1 MADTKMDEAQKK
13 AQDTEFYE
21 LADKFISAAN
31 DECEEKVPSFVG
43 SSMLFAAARFSAFI
57 VASQAKDLAAYESE
71 VDRATEFFSGEFDRM
86 LKQNL
91 ENYKTVFTEQ
101 QEEGRYDHLVNKDD

>member
-1 MADTKMDEAQKK
+1 MDEAQKK

-21 LADKFISAAN
+21 LADKFINAAN
-31 DECEEKVPSFVG
+31 EECDKKVPSFVG

-57 VASQAKDLAAYESE
+57 VASQAQDKAAYEAE
-71 VDRATEFFSGEFDRM
+71 VERATEFFTGEFDRM

-91 ENYKTVFTEQ
+91 ENYKTVFTGQKAEQ
-101 QEEGRYDHLVNKDD
+101 GSE